1 MNWNPWKTIREQ
13 KLALAGLQGRLKA
26 EEFIVETQR
35 GQIGREQERLRRARA
50 DLKNAKASVKRAK
63 ASLVEAREAAS
74 GAEERAQRHE
84 QTAREFRLDNERL
97 RKDARRAYRESS
109 KFTDAMKII
118 AELRGV
124 VKKVQL
130 GPGSNAAFR
139 DEIFRRMP
147 LHATGALD
155 QAMSVAGV
163 AVSGG
168 PGVKDNQVVLTL
180 HSEYALKRD
189 RT

>member
-13 KLALAGLQGRLKA
+13 ELAQAGLRGRLKA
-26 EEFIVETQR
+26 QKLIAETQR

-63 ASLVEAREAAS
+63 DSLAKARS
-74 GAEERAQRHE
+74 
-84 QTAREFRLDNERL
+84 TVVSLRLDNERL

-180 HSEYALKRD
+180 HSEYALKRG